1 MSNKIIKKVLK
12 LKRKDIAYIKFIF
25 EGYEGLGI
33 VTTIDSGKSLIEIS
47 MMPDF
52 VSDINEILDA
62 LREEIIF
69 QEVDITNIERNHHEQ
84 QIS

>member
-1 MSNKIIKKVLK
+1 MSNKIVKKVLK
-12 LKRKDIAYIKFIF
+12 LKRKDIAYIKFLF

-33 VTTIDSGKSLIEIS
+33 VTTIDKSKALIEIS

-62 LREEIIF
+62 LRGEITF
-69 QEVDITNIERNHHEQ
+69 QEVDITKIERNHHEQ
-84 QIS
+84 LT

>member
-12 LKRKDIAYIKFIF
+12 LKRKDISYIKFIF

-33 VTTIDSGKSLIEIS
+33 VTTIDKSNSIIEIS

-69 QEVDITNIERNHHEQ
+69 QEVDITTIERNHHEQ
-84 QIS
+84 LT

>member
-1 MSNKIIKKVLK
+1 MSNKIVKKVLK
-12 LKRKDIAYIKFIF
+12 LKRKDISYIKFLF

-33 VTTIDSGKSLIEIS
+33 VTTIDKSKSLIEIS

-69 QEVDITNIERNHHEQ
+69 QEVDITTIERNHHEQ
-84 QIS
+84 LT

>member
-1 MSNKIIKKVLK
+1 MSNKIVKKVLK
-12 LKRKDIAYIKFIF
+12 LKRKDISYIKFIL

-33 VTTIDSGKSLIEIS
+33 VTTIDKSKALIEIS

-62 LREEIIF
+62 LQEEIVF

-84 QIS
+84 LT

>member
-1 MSNKIIKKVLK
+1 MSNKIVKKVLK
-12 LKRKDIAYIKFIF
+12 LKRKDISYIKFLF

-33 VTTIDSGKSLIEIS
+33 VTTIDKSKSLIEIL

-62 LREEIIF
+62 LRNEILF
-69 QEVDITNIERNHHEQ
+69 QEVDITTIERNHHEQ
-84 QIS
+84 LT

>member
-1 MSNKIIKKVLK
+1 MSNKIVKKVLK
-12 LKRKDIAYIKFIF
+12 LKRKDISYIKFIL

-33 VTTIDSGKSLIEIS
+33 VTTIDKSKALIEIS

-62 LREEIIF
+62 LQEEIVF
-69 QEVDITNIERNHHEQ
+69 QEVDITTIERNHHEQ
-84 QIS
+84 LT

>member
-1 MSNKIIKKVLK
+1 MSNKIVKKVLK
-12 LKRKDIAYIKFIF
+12 LKRKDISYIKFLF

-33 VTTIDSGKSLIEIS
+33 VTTIDKSKPLIEIS

-52 VSDINEILDA
+52 VCDINNILDA

-69 QEVDITNIERNHHEQ
+69 QEVDITTIERNNHEQ
-84 QIS
+84 LT